1 MEKHLFL
8 TGKAGCG
15 KSALIKS
22 VLGEKLAYAGGY
34 MTVGKHTD
42 DGSIAR
48 VELMPA
54 PAAAGIAGYESEC
67 ILTRAGNALFHDNEV
82 FRNTGVRL
90 MQEAQYYP
98 FAVLD
103 EFGGFELIIPQF
115 REALLEVLNSEL
127 PCVGVLTE
135 DGEGEALRHA
145 LGLGEK
151 YTAYRRALKNAL
163 LQDKDTRIVEIRHA
177 GDIDAAKAV
186 AAWAAEY
193 AV

>member
-90 MQEAQYYP
+90 MQETQYYP
-98 FAVLD
+98 FAVFD

-193 AV
+193 AI

>member
-1 MEKHLFL
+1 MQKQLFL

-22 VLGEKLAYAGGY
+22 VLGDKLGCAGGY
-34 MTVGKHTD
+34 MTVGKRGG
-42 DGSIAR
+42 DGAIAR

-54 PAAAGIAGYESEC
+54 PAAVGIAGYETEC

-82 FRNTGVRL
+82 FRSTGVRL

-127 PCVGVLTE
+127 PCIGVLTD

-151 YTAYRRALKNAL
+151 YSAYRRALKNAL

-177 GDIDAAKAV
+177 GDMDAAKAV